1 MNASSFILLLM
12 LILLILHKL
21 EFAGVKGIFEDAL
34 SLKNTIMIR
43 GAAAVCVILT
53 HTGVIPFYK
62 HGFLFVGIFF
72 FISGYGLMLSLKKKP
87 GYLKVFFRNRLPS
100 VIVPYY
106 TMNIF
111 YIIALFGLGFTPTI
125 DMVFRSF
132 FLPMMKRSLFI
143 TSAWYVIAI
152 VLFYVF
158 FGIFF
163 RYFKFFKAFLLTA
176 LGIAIYCMLC
186 RHFGRSISWYG
197 TTSLFLLGI
206 LFAQYYSKIYAII
219 RKKHFILSILML
231 LLFINGVVV
240 DHQARGLLKFFT
252 HQISCS
258 FFVLFIITL
267 LYKFH
272 IKSSLLAFWGK
283 VSYELYIAHHLV
295 ILFLNNSTINPPWKN
310 SVYCLHWD
318 SQIGVAL
325 STVAIATLIAFIMNR
340 INQKILNSLKKYSE
354 SLTVKS

>member
-1 MNASSFILLLM
+1 MSITSFVVLSILILLL
-12 LILLILHKL
+12 LHNVR
-21 EFAGVKGIFEDAL
+21 FAGVKDVFEDAL
-34 SLKNTIMIR
+34 SLKNTITIR
-43 GAAAVCVILT
+43 GVAAICVILT
-53 HTGVIPFYK
+53 HTGVVPFYR

-72 FISGYGLMLSLKKKP
+72 FFSGYGLMFSLKKKP
-87 GYLKVFFRNRLPS
+87 GYLKGFFRNRLPS

-152 VLFYVF
+152 VLFYVL

-176 LGIAIYCMLC
+176 CGIAIYCMLC

-206 LFAQYYSKIYAII
+206 LFAQYYSNIYGII
-219 RKKHFILSILML
+219 KKKPFLLSTLML
-231 LLFINGVVV
+231 LLFVVGIIV
-240 DHQARGLLKFFT
+240 DHQARGLFKFFT

-258 FFVLFIITL
+258 FFVLFVITL

-272 IKSSLLAFWGK
+272 IKSPLLGFWGK
-283 VSYELYIAHHLV
+283 ISYELYIAHHLV

-340 INQKILNSLKKYSE
+340 INQKLLNSLKKSSE

>member
-1 MNASSFILLLM
+1 MHSVIIISILVLLS
-12 LILLILHKL
+12 LYKI
-21 EFAGVKGIFEDAL
+21 EYSQKGKFFDDAL
-34 SLKNTIMIR
+34 SLENVISIR
-43 GAAAVCVILT
+43 GLAAICVILT
-53 HTGVIPFYK
+53 HTGVVPFYR

-72 FISGYGLMLSLKKKP
+72 FFSGYGLMLSLKKKP

-152 VLFYVF
+152 VLFYVL

-176 LGIAIYCMLC
+176 CGIAIYCMLC

-206 LFAQYYSKIYAII
+206 LFAQYYSNIYGII
-219 RKKHFILSILML
+219 KKKPFLLSTLML
-231 LLFINGVVV
+231 LLFVVGIIV
-240 DHQARGLLKFFT
+240 DHQARGLFKFFT

-258 FFVLFIITL
+258 FFVLFVITL

-272 IKSSLLAFWGK
+272 IKSPLLGFWGK
-283 VSYELYIAHHLV
+283 ISYELYIAHHLV

-340 INQKILNSLKKYSE
+340 INQKLLNSLKKSSE